1 MAVDI
6 GPKIGID
13 GEKEFREQ
21 LNSIN
26 QDLRTLNSQMKAVTS
41 SFDAGD
47 DSQEALTEQTAVLNE
62 QIEKQQKKLE
72 LLRKGMN
79 DAAEVTGENS
89 KQTKRW
95 EQGVYDATAELN
107 RMKKQ
112 LDKTGDGM
120 QDISKDTG
128 KASDKMEELKDTASE
143 VDERLK
149 NFFIG
154 GAVATGLKALVS
166 GMADLV
172 EETKEY
178 RTIMASLEV
187 SSRKANYTVGQTEE
201 VFNKLYNVLGD
212 TQTAATTTANLQA
225 IGLSQKDLIETTYA
239 VIGAWS
245 SYGDSI
251 PIDGL
256 AESINET
263 IKAGQVTGNFADVL
277 NWANGSEDE
286 FNAQLE
292 KCKTTAERMNLVLEL
307 LTNQGLANAG
317 KEFEKQ
323 NPELIEYNAAQ
334 KKLNDS
340 TGRLAETLTPFATL
354 LKEGGAALADWANV
368 AILAWEEA
376 FGETF
381 PKAIQDGVEGVKSF
395 FPAVKETGDAWGQ
408 WVVDKTN
415 GAVDAVKQGALEWG
429 EILTVQIP
437 AEFDESITAIKGWG
451 NDIKEEMSKL
461 PGAIKEYGKQMVT
474 GLWDGVKEKSAWLKG
489 KVSGFI
495 SEIKSA
501 FTGPSGFD
509 IHSPSKWARKQ
520 FAYVMEGAGE
530 GFSDGLPYA
539 MTSADNAMAALQ
551 SRMTMSVATPEASA
565 NNAAAG
571 IVNGLIAST
580 GGNNGNQ
587 PVTIVLQTDNGAE
600 IARWLLPDI
609 RAAQRAN
616 PEVVSGI

>member
-112 LDKTGDGM
+112 LDETERGMGDV
-120 QDISKDTG
+120 
-128 KASDKMEELKDTASE
+128 SDATEDAADQMDDMEDAAGGLKEKLKDIF
-143 VDERLK
+143 V
-149 NFFIG
+149 G
-154 GAVATGLKALVS
+154 GAIVGGVKELVS
-166 GMADLV
+166 GMVSLV
-172 EETKEY
+172 DETAEY
-178 RTIMASLEV
+178 RRIMASLEN
-187 SSRKANYTVGQTEE
+187 SSTAAGYSAEETAKTYQT
-201 VFNKLYNVLGD
+201 LIGVLGD
-212 TQTAATTTANLQA
+212 TQSAATTTANLQA
-225 IGLSQKDLIETTYA
+225 IGLSVDDLAKVTDGA
-239 VIGAWS
+239 IGAWAR
-245 SYGDSI
+245 YGDSI

-263 IKAGQVTGNFADVL
+263 IQAGQVTGNFADVL
-277 NWANGSEDE
+277 NWAGVNEDDFNKALAESSDKSER
-286 FNAQLE
+286 A
-292 KCKTTAERMNLVLEL
+292 NLVLKL
-307 LTNQGLANAG
+307 LTEEGLTESGQKWLENNQSMVENQQATDRLN
-317 KEFEKQ
+317 EST
-323 NPELIEYNAAQ
+323 AA
-334 KKLNDS
+334 L
-340 TGRLAETLTPFATL
+340 GATLEPFVTL
-354 LKEGGAALADWANV
+354 LKDGAATLVDWAN
-368 AILAWEEA
+368 
-376 FGETF
+376 T
-381 PKAIQDGVEGVKSF
+381 AIQAWVQAFTQDIPNGLKDGYKAFVGLF
-395 FPAVKETGDAWGQ
+395 G
-408 WVVDKTN
+408 
-415 GAVDAVKQGALEWG
+415 
-429 EILTVQIP
+429 
-437 AEFDESITAIKGWG
+437 
-451 NDIKEEMSKL
+451 DIKTEVEKL
-461 PGAIKEYGKQMVT
+461 PGEIKEVGKNVIT

-489 KVSGFI
+489 KISGLI

-501 FTGPSGFD
+501 FTGSSGFD

-539 MTSADNAMAALQ
+539 MTSADNAVAALQ
-551 SRMTMSVATPEASA
+551 SRMTMSVATPEVSA

-580 GGNNGNQ
+580 GGSNGNQ

-616 PEVVSGI
+616 PEVVSGV

>member
-120 QDISKDTG
+120 QDISKETG

-143 VDERLK
+143 ADERLK

-154 GAVATGLKALVS
+154 GAVATGIKALIS

-245 SYGDSI
+245 KYGD
-251 PIDGL
+251 
-256 AESINET
+256 
-263 IKAGQVTGNFADVL
+263 
-277 NWANGSEDE
+277 
-286 FNAQLE
+286 
-292 KCKTTAERMNLVLEL
+292 
-307 LTNQGLANAG
+307 
-317 KEFEKQ
+317 
-323 NPELIEYNAAQ
+323 
-334 KKLNDS
+334 
-340 TGRLAETLTPFATL
+340 
-354 LKEGGAALADWANV
+354 
-368 AILAWEEA
+368 
-376 FGETF
+376 
-381 PKAIQDGVEGVKSF
+381 
-395 FPAVKETGDAWGQ
+395 
-408 WVVDKTN
+408 
-415 GAVDAVKQGALEWG
+415 
-429 EILTVQIP
+429 
-437 AEFDESITAIKGWG
+437 
-451 NDIKEEMSKL
+451 
-461 PGAIKEYGKQMVT
+461 
-474 GLWDGVKEKSAWLKG
+474 
-489 KVSGFI
+489 
-495 SEIKSA
+495 
-501 FTGPSGFD
+501 
-509 IHSPSKWARKQ
+509 
-520 FAYVMEGAGE
+520 
-530 GFSDGLPYA
+530 
-539 MTSADNAMAALQ
+539 
-551 SRMTMSVATPEASA
+551 
-565 NNAAAG
+565 
-571 IVNGLIAST
+571 
-580 GGNNGNQ
+580 
-587 PVTIVLQTDNGAE
+587 
-600 IARWLLPDI
+600 
-609 RAAQRAN
+609 
-616 PEVVSGI
+616 